1 MTALSEDSHPR
12 EEVDRLLSEA
22 KARNLPWQ
30 GPRMFRPSYFAGHDV
45 LEVATAAYD
54 RFASDNWL
62 YGRTSYPALG
72 EFEDDILDTL
82 YDLFHAPA
90 GAGGILTSGGTE
102 SLIEAIHIARDK
114 ERASASRREP
124 YNIVLPNTAH
134 PAFDKGAHLLD
145 VDVRRAPSSHGVL
158 ADVGWMTKACDES
171 TILLV
176 GSAPP
181 YPFGQVDPIADLA
194 ALARTRQTRLHVD
207 ACLGGMILP
216 FSEMLGR
223 QPPLYDFRV
232 QGIHSLSVDLH
243 KFGYSAKGISALL
256 LDDAEDA
263 QYARTVFTDWP
274 AGMYGTPS
282 ISGTRPGGALAS
294 AWAVMRYLGRKGF
307 AERTKQIFDIRD
319 AIIMGLRD
327 IGAETIGTPDCYHF
341 NFAIPDIDNL
351 VLADQLTKDGW
362 IVSSTERPKTVQLM
376 ITAAHSPSVKPFV
389 QAVKAISA
397 EIRAGRRDST
407 GTGSVYSKVV
417 VKPRIAKG
425 AAARASECKHP

>member
-1 MTALSEDSHPR
+1 MTNGALGENSQSRAEI
-12 EEVDRLLSEA
+12 EQLLANA

-30 GPRMFRPSYFAGHDV
+30 GPRMFRPSYFAGYDV
-45 LEVATAAYD
+45 LEVATSAFD

-72 EFEDDILDTL
+72 EFEDDVLDTL
-82 YDLFHAPA
+82 YDLFHAPN

-114 ERASASRREP
+114 ERAAAKRSEP
-124 YNIVLPNTAH
+124 YNIVLPHTAH
-134 PAFDKGAHLLD
+134 PALDKGAHLLD
-145 VDVRRAPSSHGVL
+145 VDVRRAPSSDGVL
-158 ADVGWMTKACDES
+158 ADIGWMTKACDAS

-181 YPFGQVDPIADLA
+181 YPFGQVDPITDLA
-194 ALARTRQTRLHVD
+194 ALVSEKRTRLHID

-223 QPPLYDFRV
+223 QPPLYDFRI

-256 LDDAEDA
+256 LNDAEDA
-263 QYARTVFTDWP
+263 HYARTVFTDWP

-307 AERTKQIFDIRD
+307 IERTQQIFEIRD

-327 IGAETIGTPDCYHF
+327 LGAETIGTPDCYHF
-341 NFAIPDIDNL
+341 NFAMPEIDNL
-351 VLADQLTKDGW
+351 VLAEQLTKDGW
-362 IVSSTERPKTVQLM
+362 FVSSTESPKTVQLM
-376 ITAAHSPSVKPFV
+376 ITAAHGPSVQPFV
-389 QAVKAISA
+389 QAVRDITSD
-397 EIRAGRRDST
+397 ILAGRRDST
-407 GTGSVYSKVV
+407 PTGSVYSKVV
-417 VKPRIAKG
+417 VKPRIAKD
-425 AAARASECKHP
+425 AAARE

>member
-1 MTALSEDSHPR
+1 MTTGALGEDPLSR
-12 EEVDRLLSEA
+12 AEIERLLADA

-30 GPRMFRPSYFAGHDV
+30 GPRMFRPSYFAGYDV
-45 LEVATAAYD
+45 LEVATLAFN

-72 EFEDDILDTL
+72 EFEDDVLDTL
-82 YDLFHAPA
+82 YDLFHAPS

-114 ERASASRREP
+114 ERTAAKRSQP
-124 YNIVLPNTAH
+124 YNIVLPHTAH
-134 PAFDKGAHLLD
+134 PALDKGAHLLD
-145 VDVRRAPSSHGVL
+145 VEVRRAPSSDGVL
-158 ADVGWMTKACDES
+158 ADLGWMTQACDAS
-171 TILLV
+171 TILVV

-194 ALARTRQTRLHVD
+194 ALAKEKHTRLHVD

-223 QPPLYDFRV
+223 QPPLFDFRI
-232 QGIHSLSVDLH
+232 QGVHSLSVDLH

-256 LDDAEDA
+256 LNEADDA
-263 QYARTVFTDWP
+263 QYARMVFTNWP

-307 AERTKQIFDIRD
+307 IERTRQIFDVRD

-327 IGAETIGTPDCYHF
+327 LGAETIGSPDCYHF
-341 NFAIPDIDNL
+341 NFTMPEIDNL

-362 IVSSTERPKTVQLM
+362 IVSSTESPKTVQLM
-376 ITAAHSPSVKPFV
+376 ITAAHGPSAQPLV
-389 QAVKAISA
+389 QAVKEISA
-397 EIRAGRRDST
+397 DIQAGRRDST
-407 GTGSVYSKVV
+407 GAGSVYSKVV

-425 AAARASECKHP
+425 AAARA